1 MPGCRTSVEK
11 EEVLHVLQ
19 VRGQALNERDLPLY
33 LSIIS
38 PGYRD
43 KDKDFAALAAGV
55 EESFK
60 KRGSVAYQAGH
71 RTVTI
76 SGKQAEV
83 TGTYRMKVMVEGRE
97 VVLDGKEHITLSREG
112 ETWKII
118 AGL

>member
-1 MPGCRTSVEK
+1 M
-11 EEVLHVLQ
+11 LHVLQ
-19 VRGQALNERDLPLY
+19 VRGQALDECDLSLY

-38 PGYRD
+38 PAYQD

-60 KRGSVAYQAGH
+60 KRGAVAYQAGH

-76 SGKQAEV
+76 SGKRAEV
-83 TGTYRMKVMVEGRE
+83 TGTYRMKVMVAGRE
-97 VVLDGKEHITLSREG
+97 LVLDGKEHITLSREAG
-112 ETWKII
+112 TWKII